1 MIRAVETRTLTG
13 AATSAARPTPTGK
26 VRDIFLARL
35 GDLEERVEKEL
46 GRAPAASGPAGEFV
60 FDFVRE
66 AWRAGAGIASA
77 ATSAAGRRGLLAW
90 LAAAPE
96 VDDLGLDAPMA
107 ETVREIVR
115 PLARRWL
122 AVRESRS
129 AALPATG
136 GVLVTLNRSAWPL
149 PVEALV
155 LWAFLCDGR
164 VGSRRMA
171 VMWDDDLPE
180 VPFVSDFF
188 RRIGLV
194 AATPDNALALLE
206 RGAVVLAFPEGSA
219 ARAKT
224 YDRRYRLARF
234 ADSALLG
241 AALEAGARIVPGAVV
256 GSEESYPV
264 LGHLGSLP
272 VTAQFPLF
280 GLLGALPLPLTWSLR
295 LGAPVQYGAA
305 GEDGPG
311 VDAIADAVRGRMAA
325 LLGELLAEHRSIV
338 GG

>member
-1 MIRAVETRTLTG
+1 M
-13 AATSAARPTPTGK
+13 
-26 VRDIFLARL
+26 ARL
-35 GDLEERVEKEL
+35 GELEDRVAKEL
-46 GRAPAASGPAGEFV
+46 GRATGASGPAGEFV

-66 AWRAGAGIASA
+66 GWRAGASLAGAT
-77 ATSAAGRRGLLAW
+77 TSAAGRRGLLAW
-90 LAAAPE
+90 LSAGPE
-96 VDDLGLDAPMA
+96 LDELGLDAAMA
-107 ETVREIVR
+107 ETVREVVR

-122 AVRESRS
+122 GVRESKS
-129 AALPATG
+129 VALPSEG

-155 LWAFLCDGR
+155 LWSFLSDGR
-164 VGSRRMA
+164 IGSRRMA
-171 VMWDDDLPE
+171 VMWDQDLPE
-180 VPFVSDFF
+180 LPYVGDLL

-206 RGAVVLAFPEGSA
+206 RGAVVLAFPEGNA

-224 YDRRYRLARF
+224 YDRRYRLTRF
-234 ADSALLG
+234 ADSSLLG
-241 AALEAGARIVPGAVV
+241 AALEAGAQIVPGAVV
-256 GSEESYPV
+256 GNEESYPV
-264 LGHLGSLP
+264 LGHLGTLP

-295 LGAPVQYGAA
+295 LGAPLHYGVT
-305 GEDGPG
+305 GEEGPG

-325 LLGELLAEHRSIV
+325 LLGDLLAERRSIV